1 MSLIYTHPSGGKL
14 FQVGAQEIP
23 NVIKHNDIHLII
35 YTAKEW
41 QPFKSN
47 PSIDKIFIPLDDT
60 VSLTPQ
66 EIITTLKLTDVASTT
81 AVRYLSDG
89 KNVISSCAAGL
100 NRSGVTSAF
109 TLKKCTNAGKQEII
123 NHIRKTRHPH
133 ALSNTL
139 FVKLFLTS

>member
-1 MSLIYTHPSGGKL
+1 VSIIYTHPSGGKL

-23 NVIKHNDIHLII
+23 NILKNNDIHLII

-47 PSIDKIFIPLDDT
+47 PLIDKIFIPLDDT
-60 VSLTPQ
+60 ANLTAK
-66 EIITTLKLTDVASTT
+66 EIITTLKLTDTASD
-81 AVRYLSDG
+81 AACRYLNAG

-100 NRSGVTSAF
+100 NRSGLTSAF
-109 TLKKCTNAGKQEII
+109 TLKKCTNAGRQEII
-123 NHIRKTRHPH
+123 NHIRNTRHPH

>member
-1 MSLIYTHPSGGKL
+1 MSVIYTHPSGGKL
-14 FQVGAQEIP
+14 FQVGAREIP
-23 NVIKHNDIHLII
+23 DILKNNDVHLII

-47 PSIDKIFIPLDDT
+47 PSISKIFIPLDDT
-60 VSLTPQ
+60 VNLSPQ
-66 EIITTLKLTDVASTT
+66 EIIATLKLTDAAST
-81 AVRYLSDG
+81 AAARYLKSG

-100 NRSGVTSAF
+100 NRSGITSAF

-123 NHIRKTRHPH
+123 NHIRSNRHPH